1 MSLLYKKLKKH
12 LLPLV
17 ILILGVIA
25 FYNGLD
31 YLINAIGM
39 QKATHYNTEY
49 LETSF
54 DKSVKG
60 FLILSSI
67 KSGLA
72 VLEGSE
78 IGVGFNLEIG
88 DLVQSIYDYVDIAWK
103 TALAGST
110 ILLLMRLLFLTI
122 GSIDH
127 YFLALLLFFLSGF
140 LYFSLFF
147 PKRVKLNRLLKE
159 IVLFFLVLTVTLYFI
174 LPFSISGAAF
184 LSKRITLPLIND
196 ATAGFSS
203 VQHDLSP
210 ESLSERLFE
219 SSEEKGLLSRLNV
232 PKQLHNMKER
242 IKETGVWLKDK
253 MDDMAMWTI
262 KLVAGYL
269 FDCIVFPFT
278 FFFILFIFSK
288 GIMGYVLGLRRDKSL
303 KDDLHTLFE
312 KYYGRENS
320 KSKNS

>member
-1 MSLLYKKLKKH
+1 MSLLYTKFKKY
-12 LLPLV
+12 LLPVV
-17 ILILGVIA
+17 ILILGIIA
-25 FYNGLD
+25 LQNGLD
-31 YLINAIGM
+31 YVINTIGIK
-39 QKATHYNTEY
+39 KATHYNIDY

-60 FLILSSI
+60 FLILSTI

-72 VLEGSE
+72 VLEGSG

-88 DLVQSIYDYVDIAWK
+88 DIVQSIYDYVDIAWK

-127 YFLALLLFFLSGF
+127 YFLALLLFSLSGF
-140 LYFSLFF
+140 LYFSQFF
-147 PKRVKLNRLLKE
+147 PQRVKLNRFLKE
-159 IVLFFLVLTVTLYFI
+159 IVLFLFVLTLTLYLI

-196 ATAGFSS
+196 ATAGFRS
-203 VQHDLSP
+203 VQHDLSS
-210 ESLSERLFE
+210 ESLSQRLFE
-219 SSEEKGLLSRLNV
+219 SDEEKDLLSRLNV
-232 PKQLHNMKER
+232 PKQLHNAKER
-242 IKETGVWLKDK
+242 IKETGAWLKDK
-253 MDDMAMWTI
+253 TDDMAMWTI

-269 FDCIVFPFT
+269 FDCVVFPFT

-303 KDDLHTLFE
+303 KDDFITLFE
-312 KYYGRENS
+312 KYYGREDS